1 MMLEPARDCGYGAS
15 SPIRRVVTH
24 RLQSA
29 DCRPSIFILV
39 MESAEADPFPST
51 WSRLA

>member
-1 MMLEPARDCGYGAS
+1 MTEVGAS

-29 DCRPSIFILV
+29 EERTRSRGMGAQFRVGAFIILFGV
-39 MESAEADPFPST
+39 MRVNA
-51 WSRLA
+51 